1 VPIDQG
7 KAGAIVTDRRLKG
20 ASPKV
25 PSEGVAAEDLL
36 ELRRA
41 CRHLEHPS
49 LAARLSSVAGTPI
62 EVGLNLLPRNWHK
75 GLHRA
80 SDVAIIK
87 ALNTALS
94 SMRREQEYRAH
105 RGCYNALAAGSGAVS
120 GLVGLPGL
128 LLELPVTTTL
138 MLRSIAQIARDQGE
152 DIYSDE
158 TRTACLEVFAL
169 GGRTEMDDAAD
180 TGYYGVRLV
189 LASHLTLATA
199 QVSHPAIVG
208 EGAPVMVQ
216 FIQAVAARFGNQLT
230 MRAAARVLPVIGA
243 AAGATV
249 NLIFMQ
255 HFQDMAHG
263 HFTVR
268 RLERQYGADLIQAN
282 YENIARSR
290 DWS

>member
-1 VPIDQG
+1 MTE
-7 KAGAIVTDRRLKG
+7 KRRKG
-20 ASPKV
+20 SSPKV
-25 PSEGVAAEDLL
+25 PSEGIAAEDLL

-49 LAARLSSVAGTPI
+49 LAARLSSVVGTPI
-62 EVGLNLLPRNWHK
+62 EVGLNLLPRNWHN
-75 GLHRA
+75 GLHRVA
-80 SDVAIIK
+80 DAAIIK

-94 SMRREQEYRAH
+94 SMRREQEYSAH
-105 RGCYNALAAGSGAVS
+105 RGFYKALAAGSGAVS

-138 MLRSIAQIARDQGE
+138 MLRSIAEIARDQGE
-152 DIYSDE
+152 DIHSDE
-158 TRTACLEVFAL
+158 TRSACLEVFAL
-169 GGRTEMDDAAD
+169 GGRTEVDDAAD

-189 LASHLTLATA
+189 LSSYLTLATA
-199 QVSHPAIVG
+199 QVSHPAILG
-208 EGAPVMVQ
+208 EGASVMVQ

-230 MRAAARVLPVIGA
+230 TRAAARVLPVIGA

-268 RLERQYGADLIQAN
+268 RLERQYGADLIQTN
-282 YENIARSR
+282 YENIARVL
-290 DWS
+290 